1 MKRLFMAVLL
11 MAAAVTGRAQEAPK
25 PDAPK
30 TDTLQQYTGKYVFPD
45 GSVVTE
51 VTVTIENGVMSAT
64 SAMGTTELKKQDGD
78 IFEVVVYSG
87 TATFKRNAENK
98 IVGVTIVVGDITLD
112 GKKADP
118 PPAPK
123 GQ

>member
-1 MKRLFMAVLL
+1 MRKLLFAGLL
-11 MAAAVTGRAQEAPK
+11 MMSALISKAQEAPK

-30 TDTLQQYTGKYVFPD
+30 ADTLQQYTGKYVFPE

-51 VTVTIENGVMSAT
+51 INVALENGVMSAS
-64 SAMGTTELKKQDGD
+64 SAMGTTELKKQEGD
-78 IFEVVVYSG
+78 VFEVVVYSG
-87 TATFKRNAENK
+87 TATFKRNADNK
-98 IVGVTIVVGDITLD
+98 IVGVTIVVGDITLE

-123 GQ
+123 G

>member
-1 MKRLFMAVLL
+1 MKKFLFAGILL
-11 MAAAVTGRAQEAPK
+11 MSALIGKAQETPK
-25 PDAPK
+25 PETPK
-30 TDTLQQYTGKYVFPD
+30 PDTLQQYTGKYIFPE

-51 VTVTIENGVMSAT
+51 VTVALDNGVMTAT
-64 SAMGTTELKKQDGD
+64 SAMGTTELKKAEGD
-78 IFEVVVYSG
+78 VFEVVVYSG

-98 IVGVTIVVGDITLD
+98 IVGVTIVVGDITLE

-123 GQ
+123 G

>member
-1 MKRLFMAVLL
+1 MKRLFMAILF
-11 MAAAVTGRAQEAPK
+11 MSAAVAGNAQETPK
-25 PDAPK
+25 PDSLK

-51 VTVTIENGVMSAT
+51 VNVTIENGVMSA
-64 SAMGTTELKKQDGD
+64 SSSMGTTELKIQDGD
-78 IFEVVVYSG
+78 VFEVVAYSG
-87 TATFKRNAENK
+87 TATFKRNADK
-98 IVGVTIVVGDITLD
+98 KVVGVTIVVGDITLE
-112 GKKADP
+112 GKKADS